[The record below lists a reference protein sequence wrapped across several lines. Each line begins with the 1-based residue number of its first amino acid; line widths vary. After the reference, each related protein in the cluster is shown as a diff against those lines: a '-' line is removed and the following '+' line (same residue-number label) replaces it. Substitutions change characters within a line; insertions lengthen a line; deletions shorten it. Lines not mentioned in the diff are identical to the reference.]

1 MLLLEHR
8 ADLPNPRYSR
18 VLMDSRTAARAAG
31 VKMGTL
37 NAWFARGWIPGVT
50 VGLSGKRRNIDFETA
65 VRVAVF
71 AQLTK
76 HRVDPDR
83 ASQVAAD
90 LPRERTQ
97 SGWLFVPPQDWREQ
111 WGAPGMACT
120 HMMDLAQLH
129 ELLRS
134 FHSPPEFFVMIDI
147 GQIAERVRRAE
158 ALWQETRS
166 GKQSDG

>member
-1 MLLLEHR
+1 MK
-8 ADLPNPRYSR
+8 
-18 VLMDSRTAARAAG
+18 MRTKIILKHPLRE
-31 VKMGTL
+31 V
-37 NAWFARGWIPGVT
+37 
-50 VGLSGKRRNIDFETA
+50 RRMTHA
-65 VRVAVF
+65 
-71 AQLTK
+71 
-76 HRVDPDR
+76 
-83 ASQVAAD
+83 
-90 LPRERTQ
+90 
-97 SGWLFVPPQDWREQ
+97 PPQDWREQ

-120 HMMDLAQLH
+120 HMMELAQLH